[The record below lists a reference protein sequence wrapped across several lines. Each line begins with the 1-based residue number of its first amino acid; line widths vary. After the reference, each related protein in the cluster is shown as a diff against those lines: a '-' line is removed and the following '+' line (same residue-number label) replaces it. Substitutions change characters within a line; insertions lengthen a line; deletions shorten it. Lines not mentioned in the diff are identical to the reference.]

1 MAGEKGTLG
10 ILGDRLR
17 IDMSEKIAELNPN
30 KNPLTVLTKKMKRT
44 RTVYNPEFDWM
55 EQDIGARW
63 DALDGNGSAIGAST
77 TKLLF
82 HQDSYFRVGDILK
95 IPSTGETMLVTAVNP
110 DGDNTKE
117 YTVTRSWGTTAAAEV
132 ADDTPVVCIGNV
144 NAEGATLRE
153 IKQTEP
159 VKKTNYTQ
167 IFRTPVG
174 VTGTLQATKTYGPKP
189 MSWYRHLAGI
199 EHAVDMERAFLFGE
213 KAKASG
219 TQNTRS
225 TGGILEF
232 CTENILDVSS
242 TTLTEQSFVEWL
254 EIVFRYGSSE
264 KILMASARLC
274 THIDLWSLG
283 KLQTVPASKTY
294 GVAVKEYVSTHG
306 KLYIVKH
313 HLLEGAT
320 YGGYGIVL
328 DMDNVAYCPLDTR
341 DTKLL
346 TNRQA
351 NDEDAQKDEYLT
363 EAGIEVRLPKSHAVI
378 KGVA

>member
-44 RTVYNPEFDWM
+44 RTVYNPEYDWM

-63 DALDGNGSAIGAST
+63 DALDGNGSAIAAAT
-77 TKLLF
+77 TKRLF

-110 DGDNTKE
+110 DKDNTKE
-117 YTVTRSWGTTAAAEV
+117 YSVTRSLGTTAAEV
-132 ADDTPVVCIGNV
+132 PDDTPVVCIGNV

-225 TGGILEF
+225 PGGILEF
-232 CTENILDVSS
+232 CTENILNVSS
-242 TTLTEQSFVEWL
+242 TTLTEQSFVSGWKL
-254 EIVFRYGSSE
+254 FSG
-264 KILMASARLC
+264 MA
-274 THIDLWSLG
+274 
-283 KLQTVPASKTY
+283 
-294 GVAVKEYVSTHG
+294 AVKRYSWPLLDSVPILTCGVWASSRLYPHPRPMACSQGVCLHPRQTLYREASPAGRCHVWRLRHRPGHG
-306 KLYIVKH
+306 QCC
-313 HLLEGAT
+313 LLPAGYPRHQTAYQPAGERRGRPEG
-320 YGGYGIVL
+320 
-328 DMDNVAYCPLDTR
+328 
-341 DTKLL
+341 
-346 TNRQA
+346 
-351 NDEDAQKDEYLT
+351 
-363 EAGIEVRLPKSHAVI
+363 
-378 KGVA
+378 

>member
-1 MAGEKGTLG
+1 MAGEKGTYG
-10 ILGDRLR
+10 IEASRLR
-17 IDMSEKIAELNPN
+17 VDMSEKIAELNPN
-30 KNPLTVLTKKMKRT
+30 KNPLTVLTKKMDKT
-44 RTVYNPEFDWM
+44 RTVYNPEYDWL

-63 DALDGNGSAIGAST
+63 DAIDGAGFDANA

-82 HQDSYFRVGDILK
+82 HQDSYFRINDILK
-95 IPSTGETMLVTAVNP
+95 VPRTGETMLVTALNP
-110 DGDNTKE
+110 DGDNAKE
-117 YTVTRSWGTTAAAEV
+117 YTITRSWGTVAAAAL
-132 ADDTPVVCIGNV
+132 ADDDPVVCIGNV
-144 NAEGATLRE
+144 NAEGATLRT
-153 IKQTEP
+153 ILQTEP
-159 VKKTNYTQ
+159 VKKTNYCQ

-174 VTGTLQATKTYGPKP
+174 VTNTLEATKTYGQKP

-213 KAKASG
+213 KVKVSA

-242 TTLTEQSFVEWL
+242 TALTEQSFVEWL
-254 EIVFRYGSSE
+254 EDVFRYGASE
-264 KILMASARLC
+264 KVLLASARLC
-274 THIDLWSLG
+274 THIDLWGMG
-283 KLQTVPASKTY
+283 KLQTVPGEKTY
-294 GVAVKEYVSTHG
+294 GVAIKEYISTHG
-306 KLYIVKH
+306 KLYVVKH

-320 YGGYGIVL
+320 YGGYGVVL

-351 NDEDAQKDEYLT
+351 NDEDSQKDEYLT
-363 EAGIEVRLPKSHAVI
+363 EAGIEVRLAKSHAII

>member
-63 DALDGNGSAIGAST
+63 DALDGGGNAVAAAT
-77 TKLLF
+77 TKLVF

-117 YTVTRSWGTTAAAEV
+117 YTVTRSWGTTVAAQV
-132 ADDTPVVCIGNV
+132 PDDTPVVCIGNV

>member
-1 MAGEKGTLG
+1 
-10 ILGDRLR
+10 
-17 IDMSEKIAELNPN
+17 
-30 KNPLTVLTKKMKRT
+30 
-44 RTVYNPEFDWM
+44 
-55 EQDIGARW
+55 
-63 DALDGNGSAIGAST
+63 
-77 TKLLF
+77 
-82 HQDSYFRVGDILK
+82 
-95 IPSTGETMLVTAVNP
+95 
-110 DGDNTKE
+110 
-117 YTVTRSWGTTAAAEV
+117 
-132 ADDTPVVCIGNV
+132 
-144 NAEGATLRE
+144 
-153 IKQTEP
+153 
-159 VKKTNYTQ
+159 
-167 IFRTPVG
+167 
-174 VTGTLQATKTYGPKP
+174 
-189 MSWYRHLAGI
+189 
-199 EHAVDMERAFLFGE
+199 
-213 KAKASG
+213 
-219 TQNTRS
+219 
-225 TGGILEF
+225 
-232 CTENILDVSS
+232 
-242 TTLTEQSFVEWL
+242 
-254 EIVFRYGSSE
+254 
-264 KILMASARLC
+264 MASARLC